1 MESFIIYVYLEYKDL
16 MEKAELGDIRG
27 EGRKGSELNR
37 INDLRA
43 VEEGRK
49 LSTARG
55 GGWGGRG
62 GGGCLDRAIP
72 PKYYYYSYTLFLLL

>member
-1 MESFIIYVYLEYKDL
+1 MESFIIYRVEYKDL
-16 MEKAELGDIRG
+16 LEKAELGDIRG

-62 GGGCLDRAIP
+62 GGGGCLDRAIP